1 MSNQFEP
8 PLFLVYKWSGG
19 CDSVIDPVD
28 PADMSGT
35 NYTLVTSSAEASPSV
50 CFEAWHF
57 AVLAFGVALAVYIVI
72 RLLMIPNLKSK
83 LEKMSIGKSNCI
95 FEFQNENLINCILL
109 RAVETQPFHF

>member
-28 PADMSGT
+28 PADMTGT

-57 AVLAFGVALAVYIVI
+57 AVIAFGVALAVYIVI

-95 FEFQNENLINCILL
+95 FEFQNEKK
-109 RAVETQPFHF
+109 FD

>member
-1 MSNQFEP
+1 
-8 PLFLVYKWSGG
+8 
-19 CDSVIDPVD
+19 
-28 PADMSGT
+28 MSGA

-83 LEKMSIGKSNCI
+83 LEKMSIGKYF
-95 FEFQNENLINCILL
+95 FELQNEKYKVCIGPLKSY
-109 RAVETQPFHF
+109 